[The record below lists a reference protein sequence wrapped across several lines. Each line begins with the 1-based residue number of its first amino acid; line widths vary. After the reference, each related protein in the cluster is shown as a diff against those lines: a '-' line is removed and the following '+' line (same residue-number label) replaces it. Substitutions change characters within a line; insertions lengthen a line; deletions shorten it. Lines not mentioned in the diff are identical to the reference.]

1 MIMIFSFFVFVG
13 LLIDYINNIVIKLTI
28 ENFLKTKSKKV
39 FYISLLLRITFLL
52 IIFILIAKFNIK
64 YLYAVFIGLIISKFY
79 LLITRSLKN
88 GNNNR

>member
-1 MIMIFSFFVFVG
+1 MIFSFFVFVG